1 MSIKVR
7 ALDSLVGD
15 NSNAVTEYFKLKSRL
30 TLTEEERYNAL
41 ERNDTRSHYIL
52 CRNDNKIFKSLAE
65 CVKHY
70 NVRFAT
76 VYKAIKAGRPLR
88 NGLIFEKLE
97 RVTDE

>member
-1 MSIKVR
+1 MKINAR
-7 ALDSLVGD
+7 TLDNIVGD

-30 TLTEEERYNAL
+30 TLTEEERLNAL

-70 NVRFAT
+70 NVRFTTA
-76 VYKAIKAGRPLR
+76 YKAIEAGRPLR

-97 RVTDE
+97 R

>member
-1 MSIKVR
+1 MKINAR
-7 ALDSLVGD
+7 TLDNIVGD
-15 NSNAVTEYFKLKSRL
+15 NSNAVTEYFKLKSML
-30 TLTEEERYNAL
+30 TLTEEERFNVF

-76 VYKAIKAGRPLR
+76 AYKAIKASRPLR

>member
-1 MSIKVR
+1 MPEHSDNI
-7 ALDSLVGD
+7 VGD

-30 TLTEEERYNAL
+30 TLTEEERLNAL

-70 NVRFAT
+70 NVRFTTA
-76 VYKAIKAGRPLR
+76 YKAIKAGRPLR

>member
-30 TLTEEERYNAL
+30 TLTEEERCNAL

-52 CRNDNKIFKSLAE
+52 CRNDNKTFKSLAE

-76 VYKAIKAGRPLR
+76 AHKAIKAGRPLR
-88 NGLIFEKLE
+88 NGLIFEKIE
-97 RVTDE
+97 RVTN

>member
-1 MSIKVR
+1 MKINAR
-7 ALDSLVGD
+7 TLDNIARD
-15 NSNAVTEYFKLKSRL
+15 NTNAIDEYFKLKGRL
-30 TLTEEERYNAL
+30 TLTEEERFNVC
-41 ERNDTRSHYIL
+41 ERDDTRSHYIL

-70 NVRFAT
+70 NVRFTTA
-76 VYKAIKAGRPLR
+76 YKAIKAGRPLR